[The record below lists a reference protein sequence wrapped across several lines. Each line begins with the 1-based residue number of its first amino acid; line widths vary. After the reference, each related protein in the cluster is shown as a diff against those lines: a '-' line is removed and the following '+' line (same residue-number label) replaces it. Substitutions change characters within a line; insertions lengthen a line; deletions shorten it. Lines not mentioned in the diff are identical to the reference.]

1 MAEQQGAHSF
11 APGVADRSVPLHDI
25 LLRVTLLHSGSWPS
39 KTLPQPHVRQD
50 YRMTD
55 SLQ

>member
-1 MAEQQGAHSF
+1 MAEEQGRSF
-11 APGVADRSVPLHDI
+11 APGIAGRSVPLHDI

-39 KTLPQPHVRQD
+39 GTLPQPHVRQD

-55 SLQ
+55 SPQ